1 MREMKSRPAHL
12 DVVELREARGDWPVG
27 TVGTV
32 VEAADDEALVEI
44 VDDDGR
50 TLELLTVPFEALQV
64 RESEP
69 AKRQAAG

>member
-1 MREMKSRPAHL
+1 MKGRPTQV

-32 VEAADDEALVEI
+32 VEASDDEALVEI

-50 TLELLTVPFEALQV
+50 TLELLTVPYDSLRV
-64 RESEP
+64 REFEP